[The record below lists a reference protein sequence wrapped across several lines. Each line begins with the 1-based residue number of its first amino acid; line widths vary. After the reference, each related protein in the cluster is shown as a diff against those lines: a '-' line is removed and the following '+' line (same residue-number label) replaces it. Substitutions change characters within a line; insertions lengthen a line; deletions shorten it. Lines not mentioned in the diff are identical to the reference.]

1 MELKF
6 RIGDS
11 KVLES
16 RETVDGTMIRRRRV
30 SSDGHRFTTYE
41 RIELPQLT
49 VCKRSGN
56 KEVFDRDKLLLAV
69 KRSVGKFFNSELELE
84 DVVNRASD
92 ILYSYNTDQITSK
105 QIGEAVLDVL
115 AEVNEVAYV
124 RFASVFREFKTL
136 EDFENILKEQ
146 RDQHQQI
153 TNSESVPQ
161 SSHQG
166 TIAGGKSPSGP
177 IDKKHRR

>member
-1 MELKF
+1 MERPF

-16 RETVDGTMIRRRRV
+16 RETVDGTMIRRRRE

-41 RIELPQLT
+41 RVEMPPLT
-49 VCKRSGN
+49 VIKRSGN
-56 KEVFDRDKLLLAV
+56 KEIYDRDKLLLAV
-69 KRSVGKFFNSELELE
+69 RRSVGKFFNSELEVEE
-84 DVVNRASD
+84 DVVNRASE
-92 ILYSYNTDQITSK
+92 ILYSYNTDEITSK

-146 RDQHQQI
+146 KR
-153 TNSESVPQ
+153 
-161 SSHQG
+161 
-166 TIAGGKSPSGP
+166 K
-177 IDKKHRR
+177 KKHDGWRT

>member
-1 MELKF
+1 MEHRF

-16 RETVDGTMIRRRRV
+16 RETVDGSMIRRRRE

-41 RIELPQLT
+41 RVEMPSLT
-49 VCKRSGN
+49 VIKRSGN
-56 KEVFDRDKLLLAV
+56 QEIYDRDKLIQAV
-69 KRSVGKFFNSELELE
+69 KSSVGKFFNSELEVE
-84 DVVNRASD
+84 SVVNRASD

-115 AEVNEVAYV
+115 AEINEVAYV

-136 EDFENILKEQ
+136 EDFEDILREQ
-146 RDQHQQI
+146 KRKKGVSHDGWPRPI
-153 TNSESVPQ
+153 TSSEPK
-161 SSHQG
+161 
-166 TIAGGKSPSGP
+166 TMRK
-177 IDKKHRR
+177 

>member
-1 MELKF
+1 MERQF

-16 RETVDGTMIRRRRV
+16 RETVDGKMIRRRRE

-41 RIELPQLT
+41 RIEMPQLT
-49 VCKRSGN
+49 VTKRSGN
-56 KEVFDRDKLLLAV
+56 KEIYDRDKLLLAV
-69 KRSVGKFFNSELELE
+69 KRSVGKFFNSELEIE
-84 DVVNRASD
+84 NVVNKATD
-92 ILYSYNTDQITSK
+92 ILYGYGTDQITSK

-136 EDFENILKEQ
+136 EDFEDILREQ
-146 RDQHQQI
+146 RDNHERTMSAEKI
-153 TNSESVPQ
+153 
-161 SSHQG
+161 
-166 TIAGGKSPSGP
+166 
-177 IDKKHRR
+177 

>member
-1 MELKF
+1 MEHSF

-16 RETVDGTMIRRRRV
+16 RETVDGTMIRRRRE
-30 SSDGHRFTTYE
+30 SKDGHRFTTYE
-41 RIELPQLT
+41 RIEMPPLT
-49 VCKRSGN
+49 VTKRSGN
-56 KEVFDRDKLLLAV
+56 KEIFDRDKLLMGV
-69 KRSVGKFFNSELELE
+69 RRSVGKFFDSELEVE
-84 DVVNRASD
+84 EVVNRVTD
-92 ILYSYNTDQITSK
+92 ILYGYGVDQITSK

-146 RDQHQQI
+146 
-153 TNSESVPQ
+153 
-161 SSHQG
+161 
-166 TIAGGKSPSGP
+166 
-177 IDKKHRR
+177 KKKK

>member
-1 MELKF
+1 MEHSFK
-6 RIGDS
+6 IGDS

-16 RETVDGTMIRRRRV
+16 RETLAGTMIRRRRE

-41 RIELPQLT
+41 RIEMPPLT
-49 VCKRSGN
+49 VTKRSGN
-56 KEVFDRDKLLLAV
+56 KEIYDRDKLLLAV
-69 KRSVGKFFNSELELE
+69 RRSVGKFFNSELEVE
-84 DVVNRASD
+84 EVVNKASD
-92 ILYSYNTDQITSK
+92 ILYSYGTDEITSK

-146 RDQHQQI
+146 
-153 TNSESVPQ
+153 
-161 SSHQG
+161 
-166 TIAGGKSPSGP
+166 
-177 IDKKHRR
+177 KKKK